1 MSRSGGARARWFSGR
16 GARARTGPAADPAP
30 SAPVTTLDTLERPE
44 SRGRG
49 GALLVE
55 EHGGVMLLRS
65 PADDTLSTSD
75 VADLARALSADPEHT
90 VTVVAGADAS
100 SAGELWPR
108 LGRVLDSLRS
118 DGVGVVRLVLAAAG
132 DDRPDEPAVARRIA
146 DAWEIEVIAPDGVAV
161 VVPGGSLFVP
171 ERRPGRG
178 GRRGG
183 GERGGWWRFA
193 PGAEPVRIGSR
204 QPAPAWQPAVEYL
217 PVGTS
222 GGYAVEQIPA
232 GVLVRSRDAIP
243 PHPDDLCYAV
253 PADPRGPTV
262 LLGAPHDEDIP
273 AGDLTELLTALPEA
287 VRPRVRL
294 APGGPRDILRTSQ
307 SVADSLGVELLVRTG
322 MPLMSYGIPT
332 EPGTV
337 RSVLVGADG
346 APRWQPFVD
355 TVVCAPAREGE
366 TAPSPRLSRWSPPV
380 PGRGSAEHGAI
391 RLSEQWRVTVTRAGL
406 WITDTESEPPPATA
420 RAVDPEGPAI
430 ELGHPGRPIDAT
442 LYPVLAKLLGGLG
455 ADVCGR
461 ARLFVLGTCA
471 DGGRELRRTAAE
483 HGLRTLR
490 FGAGLA
496 PARPEVRRPA
506 PAESAQAPTESGPAP
521 VASAP
526 AAEAEP
532 EPDHER
538 DPMSLGTLPEA
549 TPPEATEDPRPAL
562 PSTRPSMVSAAPAPA
577 ARDTSAAPDE
587 PAASATSGAGAGS
600 PEPPRPRTG
609 GSGLSKAPGSG
620 RVRDPERPEPPGAGR
635 PLRTGSNTPPPPME
649 PDQPS
654 QSLPPMGLDAM
665 LDLLRSQSPP
675 DGAGD
680 GDSAPSASPLT
691 RRPTQPGT
699 PLSRPSQ
706 GQAPQT
712 ARNTPAT
719 PATRTPS
726 ASPESSEPPA
736 LAEPPAP
743 PVPPAAPLS
752 TTVSQ
757 STQGPPSATAPG
769 PTTPVTP
776 ATPEPLAART
786 PSVPLRPLPPVPFLP
801 GHVSTEAERTA
812 FRALADAVW
821 ERHSAAVTRALTRM
835 PALRGAEQE
844 AARIDLI
851 ALHVYLETS
860 YDPDAP
866 DTPAARLS
874 HAALAR
880 GLRTGDERLLPYA
893 ACVASAL
900 RRLPSYRGLACR
912 RTHEADGGLV
922 PGTLLRDP
930 GPVCALPLG
939 AGAPRPAG
947 AQYAIWSVTGR
958 RTRQLTGRPG
968 SASGGDEVVF
978 APGTLLRVL
987 DVRETDGAPLVLLR
1001 EVPATASSPSAAGA
1015 VPQDARLDDHD
1026 RAALDRLDEALRR
1039 HPVAPGLLPWPEMC
1053 DGPLGESGDPAARP
1067 RPGVGR

>member
-16 GARARTGPAADPAP
+16 GARARTGPATDAAP
-30 SAPVTTLDTLERPE
+30 SAPVTTLDTLERSE
-44 SRGRG
+44 GGGHGRG

-65 PADDTLSTSD
+65 PADDTLSASD
-75 VADLARALSADPEHT
+75 VADLVRALSADPEHT

-108 LGRVLDSLRS
+108 LGGVLDSLRA
-118 DGVGVVRLVLAAAG
+118 DGVAVVRLVLSAAG
-132 DDRPDEPAVARRIA
+132 DDRPDQPAVARRIA
-146 DAWEIEVIAPDGVAV
+146 DAWEIEVIAPDGVAL
-161 VVPGGSLFVP
+161 VVPGGGLFVP

-178 GRRGG
+178 GERSGSGRVGERGG

-204 QPAPAWQPAVEYL
+204 QPAPAWQPAVEHL
-217 PVGTS
+217 PTGTS

-243 PHPDDLCYAV
+243 PHPGDLCYAV

-262 LLGAPHDEDIP
+262 LLGAPRDEDVP

-307 SVADSLGVELLVRTG
+307 SVADSLGVELVVRTG
-322 MPLMSYGIPT
+322 MPLMSYGSPT

-346 APRWQPFVD
+346 APRWQSFVD
-355 TVVCAPAREGE
+355 AVVCAPAREGE
-366 TAPSPRLSRWSPPV
+366 TAPSPRLLRWSPPV
-380 PGRGSAEHGAI
+380 PGRGSAQHGAI
-391 RLSEQWRVTVTRAGL
+391 RLSDRWRVTVTRAGL

-430 ELGHPGRPIDAT
+430 ELGHPGQPIDAT
-442 LYPVLAKLLGGLG
+442 LYPVLGKLLGGLG

-496 PARPEVRRPA
+496 PARPEARRPA

-521 VASAP
+521 AVSAPAASATPVPAPATSASAVPAP

-532 EPDHER
+532 EPDHELDHER
-538 DPMSLGTLPEA
+538 DPMSLGTLA
-549 TPPEATEDPRPAL
+549 EATEDPRPVL
-562 PSTRPSMVSAAPAPA
+562 PPTRPSMVSTAPAPA
-577 ARDTSAAPDE
+577 ARDTSAAPGL
-587 PAASATSGAGAGS
+587 PAASATSGAGAGAGS

-609 GSGLSKAPGSG
+609 GQGLSKPPGSG
-620 RVRDPERPEPPGAGR
+620 RALATPAVPNGRSAQDGRATAATPAAPAAPAAPRPSEHSAPRTPDESPAPPELPTPAELMAPPVRPAAPEPP
-635 PLRTGSNTPPPPME
+635 
-649 PDQPS
+649 
-654 QSLPPMGLDAM
+654 
-665 LDLLRSQSPP
+665 
-675 DGAGD
+675 
-680 GDSAPSASPLT
+680 
-691 RRPTQPGT
+691 
-699 PLSRPSQ
+699 
-706 GQAPQT
+706 
-712 ARNTPAT
+712 
-719 PATRTPS
+719 
-726 ASPESSEPPA
+726 
-736 LAEPPAP
+736 
-743 PVPPAAPLS
+743 
-752 TTVSQ
+752 
-757 STQGPPSATAPG
+757 
-769 PTTPVTP
+769 
-776 ATPEPLAART
+776 AART

-835 PALRGAEQE
+835 PALRGPEQE
-844 AARIDLI
+844 AARTDLI
-851 ALHVYLETS
+851 ALHVYLDTS
-860 YDPDAP
+860 YGPDASDTP
-866 DTPAARLS
+866 DTPAASLS

-880 GLRTGDERLLPYA
+880 AMRTGDERLLPYA

-900 RRLPSYRGLACR
+900 RRLPSHRGLACR

-987 DVRETDGAPLVLLR
+987 DVRKADGAPLVLLR

-1039 HPVAPGLLPWPEMC
+1039 HPVAPGPLPWPEMC
-1053 DGPLGESGDPAARP
+1053 EGPLGEGGDPAARP
-1067 RPGVGR
+1067 RPGTGR

>member
-16 GARARTGPAADPAP
+16 GARARTGPATDAAP
-30 SAPVTTLDTLERPE
+30 SAPVTTLDTLERSE
-44 SRGRG
+44 GGGHGRG

-55 EHGGVMLLRS
+55 EYDGVMLLRS
-65 PADDTLSTSD
+65 PADDTLSASD
-75 VADLARALSADPEHT
+75 VADLVRALSADPGHT

-100 SAGELWPR
+100 SARELWPR
-108 LGRVLDSLRS
+108 LGGVLDSLRS
-118 DGVGVVRLVLAAAG
+118 DGVGVVRLVLSAAG

-146 DAWEIEVIAPDGVAV
+146 DAWEIEVIAPDGVAL
-161 VVPGGSLFVP
+161 VVPGGGLFVP
-171 ERRPGRG
+171 ERRPGRVG
-178 GRRGG
+178 ERGV

-204 QPAPAWQPAVEYL
+204 QPAPAWQPAVEHL

-253 PADPRGPTV
+253 PADLRGPTV
-262 LLGAPHDEDIP
+262 LLGAPHDEDVP

-307 SVADSLGVELLVRTG
+307 SVADSLGVELVVRTG
-322 MPLMSYGIPT
+322 MPLMSYGIPA

-366 TAPSPRLSRWSPPV
+366 AAPSPRLSRWSPPV

-391 RLSEQWRVTVTRAGL
+391 RLSAQWRVTVTRAGL
-406 WITDTESEPPPATA
+406 WITDAESEPPPATA

-430 ELGHPGRPIDAT
+430 ELGHPGQPIDAT

-461 ARLFVLGTCA
+461 AKLFVLGTCA

-496 PARPEVRRPA
+496 PARPEARRPA
-506 PAESAQAPTESGPAP
+506 PAESAPAAEADPAAVKTDVAAVEADQPITELEHAAAGAE
-521 VASAP
+521 
-526 AAEAEP
+526 AEAEP

-538 DPMSLGTLPEA
+538 DPMSLAMRPEA
-549 TPPEATEDPRPAL
+549 TLQEATEDPRPVL
-562 PSTRPSMVSAAPAPA
+562 PPTRPSMVSTAPAPA
-577 ARDTSAAPDE
+577 ARDTSAAPGE
-587 PAASATSGAGAGS
+587 PAASATSGAGARPG
-600 PEPPRPRTG
+600 PESSRPRTG
-609 GSGLSKAPGSG
+609 GPGPSRPPGAG
-620 RVRDPERPEPPGAGR
+620 RARDPERPEPPAPRR
-635 PLRTGSNTPPPPME
+635 PLRTGSGTPPPPME
-649 PDQPS
+649 PDQRS
-654 QSLPPMGLDAM
+654 QPLPPMGLDAM
-665 LDLLRSQSPP
+665 LDLLRSQSPS

-680 GDSAPSASPLT
+680 GGSAPSASPLT

-706 GQAPQT
+706 GQAPQAT
-712 ARNTPAT
+712 QNTPAT
-719 PATRTPS
+719 PATRTPQ

-743 PVPPAAPLS
+743 
-752 TTVSQ
+752 
-757 STQGPPSATAPG
+757 GPP
-769 PTTPVTP
+769 
-776 ATPEPLAART
+776 AART

-844 AARIDLI
+844 TARVDLI
-851 ALHVYLETS
+851 ALHMYLDTS
-860 YDPDAP
+860 YDPDAPDAP

-880 GLRTGDERLLPYA
+880 GMRTGDERLLPYA

-912 RTHEADGGLV
+912 RSHEAHGGLV

-930 GPVCALPLG
+930 GPVGALPLG

-968 SASGGDEVVF
+968 SASGGDEVLF

-1026 RAALDRLDEALRR
+1026 RAALGRLDEALRH
-1039 HPVAPGLLPWPEMC
+1039 HPVASGPLPWPERC
-1053 DGPLGESGDPAARP
+1053 EGPLGEGGDRAARP

>member
-1 MSRSGGARARWFSGR
+1 MSRPGGARARWFSGR
-16 GARARTGPAADPAP
+16 GARARTGPATDPAP

-44 SRGRG
+44 GRGRG

-55 EHGGVMLLRS
+55 EYDGVMLLRS

-75 VADLARALSADPEHT
+75 VADLARALSADPERT

-108 LGRVLDSLRS
+108 LRGVLDSLRS

-146 DAWEIEVIAPDGVAV
+146 DAWELEVIAPDGVAL

-171 ERRPGRG
+171 ERRSGRG
-178 GRRGG
+178 GERG

-204 QPAPAWQPAVEYL
+204 QPAPAWQPAVEHL

-232 GVLVRSRDAIP
+232 GVLVRSRDANP
-243 PHPDDLCYAV
+243 PRPDDLCYAV

-262 LLGAPHDEDIP
+262 LLGAPQDEDVP

-307 SVADSLGVELLVRTG
+307 SVADSLGVELVVRTG
-322 MPLMSYGIPT
+322 MPLMSYGSPT

-346 APRWQPFVD
+346 APRWQSFVD
-355 TVVCAPAREGE
+355 AVVCAPAREGE
-366 TAPSPRLSRWSPPV
+366 TAPSPRLLRWSPPV

-391 RLSEQWRVTVTRAGL
+391 RLSDRWRVTVTRAGL
-406 WITDTESEPPPATA
+406 WITDTESEPPPATT

-430 ELGHPGRPIDAT
+430 ELGHPGQPIDAT

-471 DGGRELRRTAAE
+471 DGGRELRRAAAE

-496 PARPEVRRPA
+496 PARPEARRPA
-506 PAESAQAPTESGPAP
+506 PAESAQAPTEPGPAP

-549 TPPEATEDPRPAL
+549 TPPETTEDPRPVL
-562 PSTRPSMVSAAPAPA
+562 PLTRPSMVSTASAPVAAPAA
-577 ARDTSAAPDE
+577 HDTSAVPGE
-587 PAASATSGAGAGS
+587 PAASAASGAGAGAGPG
-600 PEPPRPRTG
+600 PESSRLRAGGPGPSRP
-609 GSGLSKAPGSG
+609 PGSG
-620 RVRDPERPEPPGAGR
+620 RARDPERPEPPGAGG
-635 PLRTGSNTPPPPME
+635 PLRTGSGTPPPPME
-649 PDQPS
+649 
-654 QSLPPMGLDAM
+654 LDAM
-665 LDLLRSQSPP
+665 LALLRSQSPP

-691 RRPTQPGT
+691 RRPAQPGT
-699 PLSRPSQ
+699 PVSRPSQ
-706 GQAPQT
+706 GQAPQAT
-712 ARNTPAT
+712 RNTPAT
-719 PATRTPS
+719 PATRTPP

-736 LAEPPAP
+736 LVEPPAA
-743 PVPPAAPLS
+743 PVPPAAPRS

-757 STQGPPSATAPG
+757 STQAPPSTTAPG
-769 PTTPVTP
+769 PTTP
-776 ATPEPLAART
+776 AAPEPPAPEPPAART

-835 PALRGAEQE
+835 PALRGPEQE

-851 ALHVYLETS
+851 ALHMYLDIS
-860 YDPDAP
+860 YGPDAPDAP
-866 DTPAARLS
+866 DTPAAPLS

-880 GLRTGDERLLPYA
+880 GMRTGDERLLPYA

-900 RRLPSYRGLACR
+900 RRLPSYRGLACS

-930 GPVCALPLG
+930 APVCALPPA
-939 AGAPRPAG
+939 AGAPHPAG
-947 AQYAIWSVTGR
+947 AQYVIWSVTAR

-968 SASGGDEVVF
+968 SAPGGDEVVF

-1001 EVPATASSPSAAGA
+1001 EVPTTASSPSAAGA

-1039 HPVAPGLLPWPEMC
+1039 HR
-1053 DGPLGESGDPAARP
+1053 PAATH
-1067 RPGVGR
+1067 G

>member
-1 MSRSGGARARWFSGR
+1 MSRSGGVRERWFSGR
-16 GARARTGPAADPAP
+16 GARARTGPAADPVP
-30 SAPVTTLDTLERPE
+30 SAPVTTLDRSERPGGGG
-44 SRGRG
+44 RGRG

-65 PADDTLSTSD
+65 PSDDTLSTSD
-75 VADLARALSADPEHT
+75 VADLVRALSADPEHT

-108 LGRVLDSLRS
+108 LGGVLDSLRS
-118 DGVGVVRLVLAAAG
+118 DGVGVVRLVLSAAG

-146 DAWEIEVIAPDGVAV
+146 DAWEVEVIAPDGVAL
-161 VVPGGSLFVP
+161 VVPGGGLFVP
-171 ERRPGRG
+171 ERRSGRG
-178 GRRGG
+178 GERGG

-204 QPAPAWQPAVEYL
+204 QPAPAWQPAVEHL
-217 PVGTS
+217 PAGTS
-222 GGYAVEQIPA
+222 GGYSVEQIPA
-232 GVLVRSRDAIP
+232 GVLVRSRDANP
-243 PHPDDLCYAV
+243 PRPDDLCYAV

-262 LLGAPHDEDIP
+262 LLGAPQDEDVP

-307 SVADSLGVELLVRTG
+307 SVADSLGVELVVRTG
-322 MPLMSYGIPT
+322 MPLMSYGSPA

-346 APRWQPFVD
+346 APRWQSFVD
-355 TVVCAPAREGE
+355 AVVCAPAREGE
-366 TAPSPRLSRWSPPV
+366 SAPSPRLLRWSPPV

-391 RLSEQWRVTVTRAGL
+391 RLSERWRVTVTRAGL
-406 WITDTESEPPPATA
+406 WITDTESEPPPATG

-430 ELGHPGRPIDAT
+430 ELGHPGQPIDAT
-442 LYPVLAKLLGGLG
+442 LYPVLGRLLGGLG

-496 PARPEVRRPA
+496 PARPEARRPA

-526 AAEAEP
+526 AAEVEP

-538 DPMSLGTLPEA
+538 DPMSRGTLPEA
-549 TPPEATEDPRPAL
+549 TPPETTPSRATEDPRPVL
-562 PSTRPSMVSAAPAPA
+562 PSTRPSMVSTAPAPAPA
-577 ARDTSAAPDE
+577 ARDTSAAPGE
-587 PAASATSGAGAGS
+587 PATSATSATSGAGAGAGS

-609 GSGLSKAPGSG
+609 GPGLSKPPSSG
-620 RVRDPERPEPPGAGR
+620 RVRDPERPDGRGA
-635 PLRTGSNTPPPPME
+635 
-649 PDQPS
+649 
-654 QSLPPMGLDAM
+654 A
-665 LDLLRSQSPP
+665 
-675 DGAGD
+675 GAVGAA
-680 GDSAPSASPLT
+680 GVAAV
-691 RRPTQPGT
+691 
-699 PLSRPSQ
+699 
-706 GQAPQT
+706 
-712 ARNTPAT
+712 AR
-719 PATRTPS
+719 
-726 ASPESSEPPA
+726 
-736 LAEPPAP
+736 
-743 PVPPAAPLS
+743 LS
-752 TTVSQ
+752 TTVPQ
-757 STQGPPSATAPG
+757 STQTPPSATAPG
-769 PTTPVTP
+769 P
-776 ATPEPLAART
+776 ATPEPPAPEPPAART
-786 PSVPLRPLPPVPFLP
+786 PTVPLRPLPPVPFLP

-851 ALHVYLETS
+851 ALHMYLDTS
-860 YDPDAP
+860 YDLDTPDAP
-866 DTPAARLS
+866 DTPAAPLS

-880 GLRTGDERLLPYA
+880 GMRTGDDRLLPYA

-930 GPVCALPLG
+930 APVCALPLA

-987 DVRETDGAPLVLLR
+987 DVRDTDGAPLVLLR
-1001 EVPATASSPSAAGA
+1001 EVPTTASSPSAAGA
-1015 VPQDARLDDHD
+1015 VPQDTRLDDHD

-1039 HPVAPGLLPWPEMC
+1039 HR
-1053 DGPLGESGDPAARP
+1053 PAATR
-1067 RPGVGR
+1067 G

>member
-16 GARARTGPAADPAP
+16 GARARTGPATDPAP
-30 SAPVTTLDTLERPE
+30 SAPVTTLERPE
-44 SRGRG
+44 GGGRG

-75 VADLARALSADPEHT
+75 VADLVRALSADPEHT
-90 VTVVAGADAS
+90 VTVVAGADTS

-108 LGRVLDSLRS
+108 LGGVLDSLRS

-132 DDRPDEPAVARRIA
+132 EDRPDEPAVARRIA
-146 DAWEIEVIAPDGVAV
+146 DAWEIEVIAPDGVAL
-161 VVPGGSLFVP
+161 VVPGGGLFVP
-171 ERRPGRG
+171 ERRSGRG
-178 GRRGG
+178 GERGG
-183 GERGGWWRFA
+183 GERGRGERGGWWRFA

-204 QPAPAWQPAVEYL
+204 QPAPAWQPAVEHL
-217 PVGTS
+217 PAGTS

-232 GVLVRSRDAIP
+232 GVLVRSRDANP
-243 PHPDDLCYAV
+243 PRPDDLCYAV

-262 LLGAPHDEDIP
+262 LLGAPQDEDVP

-322 MPLMSYGIPT
+322 MPLMSYGSPT

-391 RLSEQWRVTVTRAGL
+391 RLSAQWRVTVTRAGL

-430 ELGHPGRPIDAT
+430 ELGHPGQPIDAT

-471 DGGRELRRTAAE
+471 DGGRELRRAAAE

-496 PARPEVRRPA
+496 PARPEARRPA
-506 PAESAQAPTESGPAP
+506 PAESAQAPTEPGPAP

-526 AAEAEP
+526 VAEAEP
-532 EPDHER
+532 EPDHGR

-549 TPPEATEDPRPAL
+549 TPQEATLPETTEDPRPVL
-562 PSTRPSMVSAAPAPA
+562 PPTRPSMVSTASAPVAAAA
-577 ARDTSAAPDE
+577 ARDTSAAS
-587 PAASATSGAGAGS
+587 AASGAGAGPG
-600 PEPPRPRTG
+600 PESSRLRAGGPGPSRP
-609 GSGLSKAPGSG
+609 PGSG
-620 RVRDPERPEPPGAGR
+620 RARDPEQPEPPGAGG
-635 PLRTGSNTPPPPME
+635 PLRRGSGTPPRPME
-649 PDQPS
+649 
-654 QSLPPMGLDAM
+654 LDAIPA
-665 LDLLRSQSPP
+665 LLRSQSPP

-691 RRPTQPGT
+691 CRPTQPGT
-699 PLSRPSQ
+699 PVSRPSQ
-706 GQAPQT
+706 GPAPQVT
-712 ARNTPAT
+712 RNTPAT
-719 PATRTPS
+719 PATRTPP
-726 ASPESSEPPA
+726 ASPEPSEPPA
-736 LAEPPAP
+736 LVEPPAA
-743 PVPPAAPLS
+743 PVPPAASRS
-752 TTVSQ
+752 TTVPQ
-757 STQGPPSATAPG
+757 STQAPPSATAPG
-769 PTTPVTP
+769 PTTPVTL
-776 ATPEPLAART
+776 ATPEPPAPEPPAART
-786 PSVPLRPLPPVPFLP
+786 PSVPLWPLPPVPFLP

-835 PALRGAEQE
+835 PALRGPEQE

-851 ALHVYLETS
+851 ALHVYLDTS
-860 YDPDAP
+860 YGPDAP
-866 DTPAARLS
+866 DVPDTTAAPLS

-880 GLRTGDERLLPYA
+880 GMRTGDERLLPYA

-900 RRLPSYRGLACR
+900 RRLPSYRGLAWR
-912 RTHEADGGLV
+912 RAHEADGGLV

-930 GPVCALPLG
+930 APVCALPLG

-987 DVRETDGAPLVLLR
+987 DVRDTVGAPLVLLR
-1001 EVPATASSPSAAGA
+1001 EVPTTASSPSAAAA
-1015 VPQDARLDDHD
+1015 VPEDTGLDDHD

-1039 HPVAPGLLPWPEMC
+1039 H
-1053 DGPLGESGDPAARP
+1053 RP
-1067 RPGVGR
+1067 TATHG